1 MKKMVTAYDKVAGK
15 GRKAMFLVGDF
26 NINLNTDKAQVISD
40 LKETSL
46 AYFEPRS
53 SKANTH
59 RNKQGQFVSTLDW
72 ALLSQKISKRTKV
85 NIVKESNSGGIN
97 KITALLK
104 LEFDNLKES
113 DHRPIM
119 VSWEL

>member
-1 MKKMVTAYDKVAGK
+1 LKKMVTAYDKVAGK